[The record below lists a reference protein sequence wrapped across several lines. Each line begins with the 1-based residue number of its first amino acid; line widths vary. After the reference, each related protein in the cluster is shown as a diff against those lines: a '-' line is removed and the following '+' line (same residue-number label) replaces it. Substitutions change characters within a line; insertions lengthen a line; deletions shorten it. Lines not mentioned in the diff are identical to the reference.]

1 MGHDVLTVAE
11 QHAPFSYE
19 LARPAA
25 VEITE
30 ADGLSGGIHPFSRGY
45 VAGR

>member
-1 MGHDVLTVAE
+1 MGHDVLAVAE

-25 VEITE
+25 AGVDE
-30 ADGLSGGIHPFSRGY
+30 AGVLSGGIHPFSRGY